1 MNNSN
6 LNLFNFDEFLQYAQ
20 VHFPALCAPRCSD
33 SHKGTYG
40 SLGVLGGAQGM
51 VGAPLLAARAALKQ
65 GTGRV
70 YIGFAQAS
78 LPISLDPL
86 HAEIML
92 KTAEDLMELQHLTA
106 LVIGCGLGL
115 DYYAKKL
122 FSECLKRTSQLP
134 LVIDAD
140 ALSLLAQDFVLQELT
155 TQESAAQND
164 LANHSIYQSQVIQD
178 SSLSTS
184 GTQVSASLTLTEL
197 MLRGQAVRVLTPHPT
212 EAARLLNCDTQEI
225 QADRLSALKAIVQ
238 AYQSWVVL
246 KGHETLIGA
255 PDGTIITNPS
265 GNPGLA
271 SGGTGDVLAGMI
283 GALLAQ
289 GIQPQQ
295 AIAGATW
302 LHGAAADYLVS
313 QGIGPIGL
321 TASEVLIA
329 ARTLRNLLINT

>member
-1 MNNSN
+1 MNNFN
-6 LNLFNFDEFLQYAQ
+6 INLFNPDEFCQYAQ
-20 VHFPALCAPRCSD
+20 KHFPALCEPRASD

-40 SLGVLGGAQGM
+40 SLGIIGGAQGM

-92 KTAEDLMELQHLTA
+92 KTAEDLIELQHLTA

-115 DYYAKKL
+115 NDYAKEL
-122 FSECLKRTSQLP
+122 LSHSLQCTSQFP

-140 ALSLLAQDFVLQELT
+140 ALSLLAQDVVIAESVG
-155 TQESAAQND
+155 QESA
-164 LANHSIYQSQVIQD
+164 I
-178 SSLSTS
+178 
-184 GTQVSASLTLTEL
+184 
-197 MLRGQAVRVLTPHPT
+197 RVLTPHPT
-212 EAARLLNCDTQEI
+212 EAARLLHCDTQEV
-225 QADRLSALKAIVQ
+225 QANRQDALKALVQ
-238 AYQSWVVL
+238 TYQCWIVL
-246 KGHETLIGA
+246 KGHETLIGS
-255 PDGTIITNPS
+255 PDGMIISNPS

-289 GIQPQQ
+289 AIPTQQ